1 MKFSEAMIIDY
12 LKKEA
17 DNTRLILIMAGWNAG
32 PEVAAGIELPGWDV
46 AVAHDYSHFN
56 IDNEFLDSYYTVYV
70 FAWSMGVFAAEM
82 LLPKDRITAA
92 YAINGTLTPVNDMT
106 GIPETIF
113 LGTLDNLNERN
124 LYKFRIRISGNR
136 AIAQELTKSGNT
148 DIVNLKDQLVN
159 IREYQNRNLARG
171 KARLPWVRAYISDH
185 DKIFP
190 PENQKRAWAF
200 ECDTEVINITGE
212 HFADLRN
219 IIRSVI
225 PDIRT
230 VSQRFK
236 KATSSYDTHAIAQYS
251 AAIKLAGQLNDMGVK
266 KGLKILEIGCGTGLF
281 TREYARSL
289 TPTEVTFVDITE
301 TGPFGIA
308 ENEEYIVAD
317 AEKWI
322 TDQSRRWDAIVSA
335 SAIQWFADI
344 PRFLHECSIHLNP
357 EGIIAISTFVPG
369 NMEELDSLR
378 PSPLRYPTST
388 QLIEWMQRDFK
399 EVTVRE
405 DIIRVEFQ
413 SAREMLMHLKHT
425 GVGGSSPSTTQSIK
439 DFSNLRSLTYRPVY
453 VTGKLKTADLPE
465 LAGS

>member
-1 MKFSEAMIIDY
+1 MKIDY
-12 LKKEA
+12 LIKDA
-17 DNTRLILIMAGWNAG
+17 DNTRLILVMAGWSAG

-46 AVAHDYSHFN
+46 AVVHDFTHIN
-56 IDNEFLDSYYTVYV
+56 IDTEFLDSYYTVYV
-70 FAWSMGVFAAEM
+70 FAWSMGIYAAEK

-106 GIPETIF
+106 GIPEAIF
-113 LGTLDNLNERN
+113 QGTLDNLDSRN
-124 LYKFRIRISGNR
+124 LFKFRIRISGNR
-136 AIAQELTKSGNT
+136 EIAQELTKSGNT
-148 DIVNLKDQLVN
+148 DIDNLKNQLVN
-159 IREYQNRNLARG
+159 IRKHQFFTGMSG
-171 KARLPWVRAYISDH
+171 KAQLPWVRAYISDH
-185 DKIFP
+185 DMIFP
-190 PENQKRAWAF
+190 PENQKRAWAL
-200 ECDTEVINITGE
+200 ESDIETIEIQGE
-212 HFADLRN
+212 HFTDLRN

-236 KATSSYDTHAIAQYS
+236 KANSSYNTHAIAQYS
-251 AAIKLAGQLNDMGVK
+251 AAIKLAGQLDEISTD

-289 TPTEVTFVDITE
+289 APTEVTFVDITE
-301 TGPFGIA
+301 TGPFRIA
-308 ENEEYIVAD
+308 AKEEYVVAD

-322 TDQSRRWDAIVSA
+322 TVQSRRWDAIVSA

-344 PRFLHECSIHLNP
+344 PRFLHECSLHLYP
-357 EGIIAISTFVPG
+357 RGLIAISTFVPG

-378 PSPLRYPTST
+378 PSPLRYPTSS
-388 QLIEWMQRDFK
+388 QLMEWMQRDFE

-439 DFSNLRSLTYRPVY
+439 DFSHLRSLTYRPVY
-453 VTGKLKTADLPE
+453 VTGRLKN
-465 LAGS
+465 S